1 MENYSLDKNKENTI
15 KSEFNLD
22 KEKTRLNLR
31 KNKLNNIISS
41 KRKIISFNQDND
53 LIKKEYNI
61 NLEEIINNIPLEYKI
76 NITQF
81 IDQVRYNK

>member
-15 KSEFNLD
+15 KNEFNLD
-22 KEKTRLNLR
+22 KEKNRLNLR

-53 LIKKEYNI
+53 FIKKGYNI
-61 NLEEIINNIPLEYKI
+61 NLEEIINNIPFEYKI

-81 IDQVRYNK
+81 LEQVSYNK

>member
-1 MENYSLDKNKENTI
+1 MENYSLDKNKENNI
-15 KSEFNLD
+15 KNEFNLD

-61 NLEEIINNIPLEYKI
+61 NLEEIINNIPFEYKI

>member
-15 KSEFNLD
+15 KNEFNLD
-22 KEKTRLNLR
+22 KENTRLNLR

-53 LIKKEYNI
+53 FIKKEYNI
-61 NLEEIINNIPLEYKI
+61 NLEEIINNIPFGYKI

-81 IDQVRYNK
+81 LEQVRYYK

>member
-15 KSEFNLD
+15 KDEFNLD

-53 LIKKEYNI
+53 FIKKEYNI
-61 NLEEIINNIPLEYKI
+61 NLEEIINNIPFEYKI

>member
-15 KSEFNLD
+15 KDEFNLD

-61 NLEEIINNIPLEYKI
+61 NLEEIINNIPFEYKI

-81 IDQVRYNK
+81 LDQVSYNK